1 MEAAKKK
8 KRTWTAEQKFNM
20 LSAIEADIKSGLNQT
35 QAIEKQGISYGNFSK
50 WKKQLAV
57 GVKSSLRAGKAP
69 VDQNTKRLE
78 REVDKL
84 KEIIVAQSAQIAQL
98 KKETNWD

>member
-1 MEAAKKK
+1 MDTAKRK
-8 KRTWTAEQKFNM
+8 KRTWTAEQKFDM
-20 LSAIEADIKSGLNQT
+20 LKAIEADIKSGLNQT
-35 QAIEKQGISYGNFSK
+35 QAIENQGISYSNFAK

-78 REVDKL
+78 RENEKL
-84 KEIIVAQSAQIAQL
+84 RNIIVEQSAQIAHL

>member
-35 QAIEKQGISYGNFSK
+35 QAIEKQSISYGNFSK

-57 GVKSSLRAGKAP
+57 GVKSSLRAGRAP
-69 VDQNTKRLE
+69 LDKNTKRLE
-78 REVDKL
+78 REVEKL
-84 KEIIVAQSAQIAQL
+84 KEIIVAQSAQITHL
-98 KKETNWD
+98 KKETNWE